1 MSEGA
6 NERVG
11 GGGRVAAQGAKV
23 PRAVRLRGSL
33 IGHSQ
38 RIVLFYIS
46 VLLLILVILIHFATF
61 LVNPGIT

>member
-6 NERVG
+6 NEWVG

-23 PRAVRLRGSL
+23 PRAVRLRSSF

-46 VLLLILVILIHFATF
+46 ILLLILVFLFILQPFWLT
-61 LVNPGIT
+61 LV